1 LVARIAVLRGEN
13 IGAVS
18 RCGSAESA
26 RFLQRGFPATGSLFF
41 LIAPPL
47 FGEPQPMVWR
57 QKCSNPST
65 NWFASTVFNELEEDL
80 FKLSDSLEAFNDL
93 ERCTDRSIM
102 AQRSSERIEIRVKTI
117 VRPANL
123 SSRHQV
129 SVESVT
135 ADISSGGCMVLASR
149 AILPG
154 DLYHLT
160 FHDALRNVNPLLARC
175 MRCRMIQD
183 DAFEVG
189 FRFLQNI
196 PLKDLIS

>member
-1 LVARIAVLRGEN
+1 
-13 IGAVS
+13 
-18 RCGSAESA
+18 
-26 RFLQRGFPATGSLFF
+26 
-41 LIAPPL
+41 
-47 FGEPQPMVWR
+47 
-57 QKCSNPST
+57 
-65 NWFASTVFNELEEDL
+65 VFNELEEEL

-102 AQRSSERIEIRVKTI
+102 AQRSSERIEIRVKAI
-117 VRPANL
+117 IRPANL
-123 SSRHQV
+123 SSRHQF

-149 AILPG
+149 AVLPG
-154 DLYHLT
+154 DIYHMT
-160 FHDALRNVNPLLARC
+160 FHEDLRNVNPLLARC

-196 PLKDLIS
+196 PLNELIG

>member
-1 LVARIAVLRGEN
+1 
-13 IGAVS
+13 
-18 RCGSAESA
+18 
-26 RFLQRGFPATGSLFF
+26 
-41 LIAPPL
+41 
-47 FGEPQPMVWR
+47 
-57 QKCSNPST
+57 
-65 NWFASTVFNELEEDL
+65 VFNELEEDL

-102 AQRSSERIEIRVKTI
+102 AQRSSERIEIRVKAI

-123 SSRHQV
+123 SSRHQF

-149 AILPG
+149 AVLPG

-160 FHDALRNVNPLLARC
+160 FYEDLRNVNPLLARC

-196 PLKDLIS
+196 PLNELIG